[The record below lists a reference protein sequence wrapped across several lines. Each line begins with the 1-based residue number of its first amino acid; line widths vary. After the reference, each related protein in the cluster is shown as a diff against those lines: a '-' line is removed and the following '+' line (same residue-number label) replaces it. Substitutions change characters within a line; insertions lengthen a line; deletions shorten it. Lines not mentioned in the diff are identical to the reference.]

1 MDKRYN
7 RPKFYGFQTPSI
19 NINDVRAEPRNL
31 DNPPEKKVSFS
42 TGVQPEMKTGKDR
55 MFQLPS
61 YPKFVKG
68 YALANNMEYKEAL
81 KSPSVKAMYR
91 KTYDIG
97 ETGVVSQ
104 LKSSFIEKPRPK
116 IIPENIGNDN
126 KIIYID
132 ERMNDKNSIFK
143 PTNVA
148 KKIEEQSE
156 LQASRNLYN
165 DLKQIFFNG
174 FLRSNP
180 KFVKD
185 FTSSHNSNNFKPLS
199 EKLLNAMLNMMLNK
213 SESKIFEISPF
224 SEIAIA
230 RVLNPDIASKFN
242 SNNIILTEQ
251 SLSKEQ
257 GIIVDRLHPHYN
269 IVLPKSSIPLI
280 KDNDT
285 FYLNTSAINTL
296 LNIFLPEIV
305 INKEKMNYNI

>member
-1 MDKRYN
+1 M
-7 RPKFYGFQTPSI
+7 
-19 NINDVRAEPRNL
+19 
-31 DNPPEKKVSFS
+31 
-42 TGVQPEMKTGKDR
+42 
-55 MFQLPS
+55 
-61 YPKFVKG
+61 
-68 YALANNMEYKEAL
+68 
-81 KSPSVKAMYR
+81 
-91 KTYDIG
+91 
-97 ETGVVSQ
+97 
-104 LKSSFIEKPRPK
+104 
-116 IIPENIGNDN
+116 
-126 KIIYID
+126 YID

-174 FLRSNP
+174 FLRTNP

-199 EKLLNAMLNMMLNK
+199 EKILNAMLNMMLNK

-230 RVLNPDIASKFN
+230 RVLINPDVASKFN

-285 FYLNTSAINTL
+285 FYLNTSAINSL

-305 INKEKMNYNI
+305 INKEKMNYKIYLTHTDKINSYGDLFKGLLNELFIERLGILSDQNEIKELYELLRGKRDLVQATNDSNFRESILNSTINTQNIFNAIKGSMDTRPYKTEARTLGRKPDKDVFYDPTPFFMQ